1 MKKGDY
7 SYLCTMKKMILAL
20 ALSALALFS
29 VSCIPQSDK
38 PSIQGEWAM
47 TSGSTKIGGA
57 FTVLDVHSDGTP
69 YKTMTFYGNGIF
81 TATAKGFATTGTY
94 KVISSSSIRFTY
106 DAIPEGAPEWFAFR
120 KSGTWN
126 YTFLSEDVFW
136 FYDYGSSVEVAMTM
150 ERVQ

>member
-1 MKKGDY
+1 MKKEDY

-29 VSCIPQSDK
+29 VSCIPQSEK

-69 YKTMTFYGNGIF
+69 YKKMTFYGNGVF
-81 TATAKGFATTGTY
+81 TSTADGFAATGTY
-94 KVISSSSIRFTY
+94 EVLSSSSIRFTY

-126 YTFLSEDVFW
+126 YTFLSENVFW
-136 FYDYGSSVEVAMTM
+136 FYDYGTSIEVAMTM